1 MSVFKYQFLSFL
13 LLISI
18 PVSLSAQETEASLV
32 EKGANAEKM
41 GLKDRAEQYY
51 RQALQMNPEGS
62 ACLPLGIM
70 LERKELYSEAADLLQ
85 YSKVPEGFAHLA
97 LCLSELEFWD
107 SASAIAEIA
116 IEQGEKASP
125 MATMALCESM
135 RGHQAN
141 AYSWAAKSIEA
152 DPRYARAYN
161 VMGVVCYRKGSDN
174 EALRNFRKAV
184 QLDSNDVDA
193 FYNLG
198 TMYCLR
204 NNYESALTTLKK
216 ALKKHPKSLKLYY
229 CLGAAY
235 RLRGDYQKAVMCYE
249 EVLKIDSS
257 NLKAFL
263 MLGDVSRDQGE
274 YDRAQ
279 SYYNNAV
286 RINPRYAPAYKG
298 LGRTYT
304 LWNNYSKA
312 IHSYQKAVQIDPND
326 ADTYC
331 LIADLYKRQGNAQ
344 REQNSYKKAARL
356 GNQAA
361 QQWLVKKGLSW

>member
-1 MSVFKYQFLSFL
+1 
-13 LLISI
+13 
-18 PVSLSAQETEASLV
+18 
-32 EKGANAEKM
+32 
-41 GLKDRAEQYY
+41 
-51 RQALQMNPEGS
+51 
-62 ACLPLGIM
+62 
-70 LERKELYSEAADLLQ
+70 
-85 YSKVPEGFAHLA
+85 
-97 LCLSELEFWD
+97 
-107 SASAIAEIA
+107 
-116 IEQGEKASP
+116 
-125 MATMALCESM
+125 
-135 RGHQAN
+135 
-141 AYSWAAKSIEA
+141 
-152 DPRYARAYN
+152 
-161 VMGVVCYRKGSDN
+161 
-174 EALRNFRKAV
+174 
-184 QLDSNDVDA
+184 
-193 FYNLG
+193 
-198 TMYCLR
+198 
-204 NNYESALTTLKK
+204 
-216 ALKKHPKSLKLYY
+216 
-229 CLGAAY
+229 
-235 RLRGDYQKAVMCYE
+235 
-249 EVLKIDSS
+249 
-257 NLKAFL
+257 